1 MKPKVRCEL
10 FAPTGK
16 YKVLS
21 RVSAC
26 LPGRFASPSEEDIN
40 LLLGYIYIY
49 IYIIVKI
56 MATFHTD
63 ELLVSKAVGKCNVH
77 FHIVHFVNVVGMWVS
92 VPVPST

>member
-1 MKPKVRCEL
+1 VWQ
-10 FAPTGK
+10 A
-16 YKVLS
+16 
-21 RVSAC
+21 
-26 LPGRFASPSEEDIN
+26 
-40 LLLGYIYIY
+40 LLVIRNKFVVNKSYEVNQVYFIFIYIYIY

-63 ELLVSKAVGKCNVH
+63 ELLVSKAVGKCNVP